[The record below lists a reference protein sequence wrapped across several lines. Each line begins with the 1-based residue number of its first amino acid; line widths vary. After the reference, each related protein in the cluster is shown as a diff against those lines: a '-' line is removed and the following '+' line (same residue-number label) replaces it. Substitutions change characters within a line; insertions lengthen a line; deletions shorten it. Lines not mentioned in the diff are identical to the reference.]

1 MTFCRIYKYIATGK
15 EEHNMHTTPQ
25 TPRQTYWNR
34 VLLNAF
40 WLILLLYLSSQ
51 LFFSMSFWKD
61 HSLTAMRGSFVD
73 QSLLPCS
80 ILFILIIILECVYK
94 WKPLWSELTITVT
107 SHLLA
112 FLIIMSLNSVLHV
125 KPLILL
131 LPLLVS
137 MLYLNTRYMILA
149 FAICL
154 LYTIILFINTPAFDY
169 ILLSQNIII
178 TLIFIGTSLAG
189 FSVIRRGRDL
199 MQSLHNSVKSEQ
211 ELRIQNIIMDRMSKI
226 DPLTD
231 LYNHKTFHEYLGW
244 LIDHQ
249 QSNPFPMQLA
259 VMDIDNFKKV
269 NDLYGHWVGDIV
281 LKQVAA
287 VLLEHI
293 GADDFAARYGGE
305 EFVII
310 FTAKSFEESH
320 AILTRILTSI
330 SSMPIAEM
338 EDKPVT
344 VSIGM
349 HDFSGSDSK
358 NSTFQKADDA
368 LYEAKNTGKNKI
380 VIS

>member
-1 MTFCRIYKYIATGK
+1 
-15 EEHNMHTTPQ
+15 MHTPPQ
-25 TPRQTYWNR
+25 TPRETYWNR
-34 VLLNAF
+34 MLLNVF
-40 WLILLLYLSSQ
+40 WSIVFVYLSSQ
-51 LFFSMSFWKD
+51 LFFSLTIWGSYS
-61 HSLTAMRGSFVD
+61 HSTRNFVD
-73 QSLLPCS
+73 QCLLPCS
-80 ILFILIIILECVYK
+80 ILFILIITLECIYK
-94 WKPLWSELTITVT
+94 LKPLWSPLAITIV

-112 FLIIMSLNSVLHV
+112 FLIILNLNSELHV
-125 KPLILL
+125 KPLIML

-137 MLYLNTRYMILA
+137 MIYLNNRYLIVSS
-149 FAICL
+149 AICL
-154 LYTIILFINTPAFDY
+154 LYMMNLFVGTSLYEY
-169 ILLSQNIII
+169 IPLSQNIII
-178 TLIFIGTSLAG
+178 ALIFMGTSLAG
-189 FSVIRRGRDL
+189 FGVIRRGRDL
-199 MQSLHNSVKSEQ
+199 MQSLQNSEKSEQ

-244 LIDHQ
+244 LIEHQ

-287 VLLEHI
+287 TILRHI
-293 GADDFAARYGGE
+293 GTDDFAARYGGE

-310 FTAKSFEESH
+310 LTAKSFDESY
-320 AILTRILTSI
+320 AIMTRILTSI
-330 SSMPIAEM
+330 SSSPIAEM
-338 EDKPVT
+338 EGNAVT

-349 HDFSGSDSK
+349 HDFAGTDSK

-380 VIS
+380 VVS